1 MTDSQIILL
10 AGVIIPLMGSLLIE
24 WVVDK
29 LERVMTKCR
38 REKCVERNISEIEAG
53 KGV

>member
-24 WVVDK
+24 WVMEK
-29 LERVMTKCR
+29 LEKKRMLPHR
-38 REKCVERNISEIEAG
+38 RQPETGADARKVHD
-53 KGV
+53 K